1 MKKHG
6 FEEGDTVKYI
16 GKQSSFLVGEIG
28 TVTTPRTRNRVP
40 GSVPVSWEVSGYYGC
55 YPFNLELIARR
66 EPDWEV

>member
-6 FEEGDTVKYI
+6 FEIGDKVKYV
-16 GKQSSFLVGEIG
+16 GKQSPYLIGDIG
-28 TVTTPRTRNRVP
+28 TVVEPKNRRVP
-40 GSVPVSWEVSGYYGC
+40 DSVPVSWKVSGYYGC